1 MIRRSSKSRRGS
13 SKPRENIAVNR
24 TDEEPTT
31 PAKPDALRL
40 GVRQGMIYMQSRI
53 RQGKQLMGEL
63 EATVKW
69 ARTIREHP
77 HASVSEKVEA
87 GRLILACTRDLDRL
101 AIAQEAAE
109 RANAAPGA
117 GMTTGVSAGVA
128 VGSASSDDEQGG
140 AAVLVAIKLRTT

>member
-13 SKPRENIAVNR
+13 SKPRENLAVNR

-31 PAKPDALRL
+31 QAKPDALRL

-63 EATVKW
+63 EATIKW
-69 ARTIREHP
+69 AKTIREHP
-77 HASVSEKVEA
+77 QASISEKVEA

-101 AIAQEAAE
+101 AIAQESAE

-117 GMTTGVSAGVA
+117 GMTTGVSGGVA
-128 VGSASSDDEQGG
+128 VGTALDEEPGG